1 MPIASDNG
9 TVRGVR
15 AGEAYVRLV
24 SDTRQY
30 DKSMDRARQRL
41 RDFGKEGARSV
52 AAQSFEMW
60 RNRLS
65 NFADGLRSMGTRMV
79 IQASTVLGMLAA
91 AVRQFM
97 REGDRLNKMAAR
109 TGVDPSWLS
118 AMDYAAQRA
127 GATLEELEQ
136 ALRQLA
142 KASATAQGANALR
155 SLGLSAGA
163 IRRASPERAIE
174 AVLERLALVPGASDR
189 ARLAM
194 ELFGKSGTSL
204 VPLAGHVGELVGEA
218 RSLGLVW
225 SRKEIADASMVA
237 DTWTTLTFVF
247 RRAVT
252 LIGGSLVPVIRDFT
266 QWLYRNA
273 STAAD
278 FLKRNQ
284 GLVRMVAGWATAWL
298 AMGIACKGAALALYG
313 LFVPIDVVTGGVK
326 ALMSALSGVGAVAG
340 LFVRL
345 FVRLGAISFKGFNA
359 FMLGQMKVSD
369 VIGTF
374 LDKAAWMYRV
384 LARFISVKLL
394 GSIRMLTNAAAAAT
408 SALTRMA
415 YSGAAAFVRLTRAMG
430 LLASSRLTGY
440 FLVTASA
447 LLLLVVGLRL
457 AHRLVKGFGE
467 AWKDTLRIANEVKS
481 SIASGWD
488 RVGEQVKSSLAV
500 GLRGL
505 AVGEYRRAFGVIA
518 NSARLAF
525 MGVFRDFAAGWH
537 GLVAEVKESRW
548 ALVYALY
555 DSWTQL
561 VEELRLETNKFVFNV
576 KRIGVAIADVFA
588 TAISAAWAS
597 WKNFFAGV
605 AGNARRFVATMGAVF
620 SEMTANIEYGFRKA
634 YYWSKR
640 ILPGYDEEDYERD
653 AAAAAAERDAAVL
666 EARAKALAAAQ
677 DASQEYAAGPSFL
690 ETWREGMERLRKE
703 LAAVD
708 AEEAAAAAE
717 IADDRNDKLIDM
729 ATRLWRRIEA
739 ARASEMTGIRSLD
752 DAIDALKS
760 GLAEDSAA
768 LAEFLKGL
776 DDRAETGYM
785 PGIADDV
792 HSIAAAV
799 GATATYSAQE
809 AAARWGGLSAYS
821 TTLRE
826 AWIRAG
832 VQFGS
837 SARDVMRRA
846 AQDIDNAMRK
856 ATLPYLAS
864 ASNSEDVERLLTRLV
879 NEAVRQNQSFN
890 RYANNV
896 SQMLSF
902 A

>member
-97 REGDRLNKMAAR
+97 REGDRLDKMAAR

-273 STAAD
+273 STVAD

-298 AMGIACKGAALALYG
+298 AMGIACKGAALALYS
-313 LFVPIDVVTGGVK
+313 LVVPIDVVTGGAK
-326 ALMSALSGVGAVAG
+326 SLLSALSGVGGIVK
-340 LFVRL
+340 LLVWL
-345 FVRLGAISFKGFNA
+345 VKPLSKGFNA
-359 FMLGQMKVSD
+359 FMLGLKKSSD

-374 LDKAAWMYRV
+374 LAKAAWMYRV
-384 LARFISVKLL
+384 LARWSAVNLL

-415 YSGAAAFVRLTRAMG
+415 YSAAAAFARLTRAMG
-430 LLASSRLTGY
+430 LVLSSRLTGY

-447 LLLLVVGLRL
+447 LLLLVGALYL
-457 AHRLVKGFGE
+457 AKRMLKGFGE
-467 AWKDTLRIANEVKS
+467 AWQDTLRIANEVKS

-505 AVGEYRRAFGVIA
+505 AVGEYGRAFGIIA

-525 MGVFRDFAAGWH
+525 MGVFRDFQAGLYGVPAEFTELWTA
-537 GLVAEVKESRW
+537 GLWR
-548 ALVYALY
+548 LY

-561 VEELRLETNKFVFNV
+561 VEELRLEANKFVFNV
-576 KRIGVAIADVFA
+576 KRIGVTIADVFA

-620 SEMTANIEYGFRKA
+620 SEMTANIEYGFRRA

-640 ILPGYDEEDYERD
+640 ILPGYDEEDYRRD

-703 LAAVD
+703 MAAVD

-717 IADDRNDKLIDM
+717 IADDRNDALIDM

-846 AQDIDNAMRK
+846 AQDIDNAMRR
-856 ATLPYLAS
+856 ATLPYTAS
-864 ASNSEDVERLLTRLV
+864 STTEDMERLLARLV
-879 NEAVRQNQSFN
+879 NEAARQNQN
-890 RYANNV
+890 LGRYAGEV
-896 SQMLSF
+896 SRMLTF

>member
-41 RDFGKEGARSV
+41 RDFGKEGARET

-65 NFADGLRSMGTRMV
+65 NFADGLGSMGTRMV

-91 AVRQFM
+91 AVRQFAV
-97 REGDRLNKMAAR
+97 EGDKLDDMAAR

-142 KASATAQGANALR
+142 RASATAQGANALR

-237 DTWTTLTFVF
+237 DTWTTLVFVF

-252 LIGGSLVPVIRDFT
+252 LIGGALVPVIRDFT

-273 STAAD
+273 STVAD

-284 GLVRMVAGWATAWL
+284 GLVRLVAGWATAWL

-313 LFVPIDVVTGGVK
+313 LVGPLNLVAGGFK
-326 ALMSALSGVGAVAG
+326 ALKSAVSGVGGVFKLVIFLSKAMG
-340 LFVRL
+340 
-345 FVRLGAISFKGFNA
+345 KGFN
-359 FMLGQMKVSD
+359 MLMLDLLKASRVVG
-369 VIGTF
+369 GF
-374 LDKAAWMYRV
+374 LGKAAWELMV
-384 LARFISVKLL
+384 LARFLAIKLL
-394 GSIRMLTNAAAAAT
+394 GSIRMLTDAAANAT
-408 SALTRMA
+408 SALMRMA
-415 YSGAAAFVRLTRAMG
+415 YSAGAVFVKVTRTMA
-430 LLASSRLTGY
+430 LFSSSRLAGY
-440 FLVTASA
+440 LLMTAAALTFL
-447 LLLLVVGLRL
+447 LVGLRL

-467 AWKDTLRIANEVKS
+467 AWKDAKS
-481 SIASGWD
+481 SVVSGWE
-488 RVGEQVKSSLAV
+488 RVGEQVKSSLAM

-505 AVGEYRRAFGVIA
+505 AVGEYGRAFGILA
-518 NSARLAF
+518 KSAKLAF
-525 MGVFRDFAAGWH
+525 MGVFRDFAAGWY
-537 GLVAEVKESRW
+537 GLVAEVKEDW
-548 ALVYALY
+548 LVLCYACY
-555 DSWTQL
+555 EGWTWL
-561 VEELRLETNKFVFNV
+561 VAQFRHMGNWLVGDMK
-576 KRIGVAIADVFA
+576 KIGVAIGYTFT
-588 TAISAAWAS
+588 TALKAAWAS

-605 AGNARRFVATMGAVF
+605 ARNARRFVATMGAVF
-620 SEMTANIEYGFRKA
+620 AEMTANLEYGFRKA

-640 ILPGYDEEDYERD
+640 ILPGYDEEDYRRD

-677 DASQEYAAGPSFL
+677 DAAQDYAAGPSFL

-703 LAAVD
+703 MADID
-708 AEEAAAAAE
+708 AEEAAAAAK

-729 ATRLWRRIEA
+729 ATRLWRRIED

-760 GLAEDSAA
+760 GLAEDTAA

-832 VQFGS
+832 VQFGT

-846 AQDIDNAMRK
+846 AQDIDEAMRR

-879 NEAVRQNQSFN
+879 NESVRQNQSFN
-890 RYANNV
+890 RYANGV
-896 SQMLSF
+896 SQMLTF

>member
-97 REGDRLNKMAAR
+97 REGDRLDKMAAR

-142 KASATAQGANALR
+142 KASASAQGANALR

-237 DTWTTLTFVF
+237 DAWTTLTFVF

-273 STAAD
+273 STVAD

-284 GLVRMVAGWATAWL
+284 GLVRMVAGLATTWL

-313 LFVPIDVVTGGVK
+313 LVGLTNVVTGGAK
-326 ALMSALSGVGAVAG
+326 SLMSAMSGVGAIFKLVA
-340 LFVRL
+340 RL
-345 FVRLGAISFKGFNA
+345 VAISFKGFNI
-359 FMLGQMKVSD
+359 FMLCLREVSD

-384 LARFISVKLL
+384 LARWSAVGLL

-415 YSGAAAFVRLTRAMG
+415 YSGAAAFTRLTRAMG
-430 LLASSRLTGY
+430 LVLSSRLTGY

-447 LLLLVVGLRL
+447 LLLLVGALYL
-457 AHRLVKGFGE
+457 AKRMLKGFGE
-467 AWKDTLRIANEVKS
+467 AWQDALRIANEVKS

-548 ALVYALY
+548 VLVYALY
-555 DSWTQL
+555 EGWTWLVAQL
-561 VEELRLETNKFVFNV
+561 KHMGNWFVSDM
-576 KRIGVAIADVFA
+576 KKIGVAIADVFA

-640 ILPGYDEEDYERD
+640 ILPGYGADDYERD

-677 DASQEYAAGPSFL
+677 DASQDYAAGPSFL

-703 LAAVD
+703 MADID

-717 IADDRNDKLIDM
+717 IADDRNDALIDM

-760 GLAEDSAA
+760 GLAEDTAA

-799 GATATYSAQE
+799 GATATHSAQE

-856 ATLPYLAS
+856 ATLPYTAMM
-864 ASNSEDVERLLTRLV
+864 SNSEDVERLLARLV
-879 NEAVRQNQSFN
+879 NESVRQNQSFN

>member
-30 DKSMDRARQRL
+30 DKSMDRAKKRL

-52 AAQSFEMW
+52 AAQSLEMW
-60 RNRLS
+60 RNRLG
-65 NFADGLRSMGTRMV
+65 NFADGLRSLGTRMV

-97 REGDRLNKMAAR
+97 REGDRLDKMAAR

-142 KASATAQGANALR
+142 RASATAQGANALR

-273 STAAD
+273 STVAD

-284 GLVRMVAGWATAWL
+284 GLVRTVAGLATTWL

-313 LFVPIDVVTGGVK
+313 LVGFIDVVTGGAK
-326 ALMSALSGVGAVAG
+326 ALLSALSGVGTIFKLVARP
-340 LFVRL
+340 LKVTWK
-345 FVRLGAISFKGFNA
+345 VFNI
-359 FMLGQMKVSD
+359 FMLCLRKVSD

-374 LDKAAWMYRV
+374 LAKAAWMYRV
-384 LARFISVKLL
+384 LVRWSAVNLL
-394 GSIRMLTNAAAAAT
+394 GGIRMLTDAAAAAT

-415 YSGAAAFVRLTRAMG
+415 YSGAAAFARLTRAMG
-430 LLASSRLTGY
+430 LVLSSRPTGY
-440 FLVTASA
+440 FLLTASA
-447 LLLLVVGLRL
+447 LLLLVGALYL
-457 AHRLVKGFGE
+457 AKRMLKGFGE
-467 AWKDTLRIANEVKS
+467 AWQDTLRIANEVKS

-488 RVGEQVKSSLAV
+488 RVGEQVKSSFAV

-525 MGVFRDFAAGWH
+525 MGVFRDFIAGWH

-548 ALVYALY
+548 VLVYALY
-555 DSWTQL
+555 EGWTWLVAQL
-561 VEELRLETNKFVFNV
+561 KHMGNWFVSDM
-576 KRIGVAIADVFA
+576 KKIGVVIADVFA

-640 ILPGYDEEDYERD
+640 ILPGYGADDYERD

-677 DASQEYAAGPSFL
+677 DASQDYAAGPSFL

-703 LAAVD
+703 MAAVD

-717 IADDRNDKLIDM
+717 IAEDRNDKLIDM
-729 ATRLWRRIEA
+729 ATRLWRRIED

-752 DAIDALKS
+752 DAIAALKS
-760 GLAEDSAA
+760 GLAEDTAA

-846 AQDIDNAMRK
+846 AQDIDNAMRR

-879 NEAVRQNQSFN
+879 NESVRQNQSFN
-890 RYANNV
+890 RYANGI
-896 SQMLSF
+896 SEMLTF
-902 A
+902 V